1 MHASLLWTISDY
13 PAYGDLSG
21 WKTGGAVGCP
31 SCNSDTC
38 SEWLPNGNKHCYMC
52 HRRFLPLYHKWRY
65 DGRTFD
71 GKQELRPAPR
81 PLSGD
86 EVLQQ
91 IDAEQAECNKK
102 KRKRDKKKTKQK
114 KLWRKKSI
122 FFELPYWSSLLI
134 RHNLYV
140 MHIEK
145 NVCETLLGTVLDIE
159 GKTKDNLSAR
169 LDLVEMK
176 IRKSLHPITHPDKSK
191 ELPPA
196 PHTLSLEQKRDLCN
210 FLTSVKF
217 PDGYASNI
225 SKNSLLKERKLFG
238 LKSHDYHVI
247 MEHLLPLAIRGWPKS
262 LSAPLIQLSTFFKEL
277 CSKALKI
284 DELEKLE
291 KQIGVTLCVLER
303 IFPPSFFVIM
313 LHLPIHLASEAL
325 IAGPVHYRWMYP
337 IERYLGKLKGYVRN
351 KGHPEGSIAEGYLL
365 EECLTFCSRYMEDI
379 ETKF

>member
-1 MHASLLWTISDY
+1 M
-13 PAYGDLSG
+13 
-21 WKTGGAVGCP
+21 
-31 SCNSDTC
+31 
-38 SEWLPNGNKHCYMC
+38 
-52 HRRFLPLYHKWRY
+52 
-65 DGRTFD
+65 
-71 GKQELRPAPR
+71 
-81 PLSGD
+81 
-86 EVLQQ
+86 LQQ

-102 KRKRDKKKTKQK
+102 KRERDKKKTKQK

-122 FFELPYWSSLLI
+122 FFELPYWSSHLI
-134 RHNLYV
+134 RHNLDV

-291 KQIGVTLCVLER
+291 KQIGVTLCELER

-379 ETKF
+379 ETKFNKPDRIYDDRENFPTDILPIFETRGRAFGKECPRLHYKGMGRSSLLCAE